1 MERTSEKKKVKW
13 LVQRKSYMLKLVLK
27 LKTIKSLK
35 LILVDMK
42 VNSSIHMRLG
52 MVEMAQNKQNA

>member
-1 MERTSEKKKVKW
+1 
-13 LVQRKSYMLKLVLK
+13 MLKLVLK

-35 LILVDMK
+35 LILVDLK

>member
-1 MERTSEKKKVKW
+1 MERTSEKKVKW

-52 MVEMAQNKQNA
+52 MVEMGQNKQNA